1 MRDEMKFQITI
12 SHSFIFFL
20 FSYDSDII
28 RFDNF
33 QKLLRDI
40 RSFCPKRLKRIDN
53 VIFSKI

>member
-40 RSFCPKRLKRIDN
+40 HSFCPK
-53 VIFSKI
+53 